1 MREAFERSRANLSS
15 FQSSFSVENE
25 DEELADSTPL
35 QTRILQIVKSS
46 PNYTIRPARLSHEL
60 GISIADASAELCGL
74 LAAVGEGSSFH
85 FEDVGDDNHLQQEED
100 KANIVKTMVFQ
111 FPKDFE
117 QRAHWKQRRED
128 WKRVRFSH
136 DIFHAVHPTFIHF
149 LSSLTAGLKKKEFDR
164 FCQSAAPCIESL
176 YSIRI
181 DHITLD
187 CVGGG
192 NVSVGGCHRSI
203 VARRYTRRPSKFNPN
218 EATT

>member
-128 WKRVRFSH
+128 WKKVRFSS
-136 DIFHAVHPTFIHF
+136 IIHF
-149 LSSLTAGLKKKEFDR
+149 TRSIRHFTFVLSSLTAVLKK
-164 FCQSAAPCIESL
+164 
-176 YSIRI
+176 
-181 DHITLD
+181 
-187 CVGGG
+187 
-192 NVSVGGCHRSI
+192 
-203 VARRYTRRPSKFNPN
+203 
-218 EATT
+218 